1 MFFFLFSQFMVLD
14 GGKFEEDN
22 QLCQDK
28 FKEFSGAF
36 PEEVFSNG
44 FKFDVLSRF
53 KVENLKRIQE
63 SIFIKA
69 TDSRFIRILK
79 IDNLEIYIDPESR
92 MKFEVDSLPL
102 NFFTRYL
109 VVKYMKD
116 DVCIYSIRPKEK
128 K

>member
-1 MFFFLFSQFMVLD
+1 MVLN

-28 FKEFSGAF
+28 FKEFSGSF

-44 FKFDVLSRF
+44 FKFDILSRF
-53 KVENLKRIQE
+53 KVENLEKIQE

-69 TDSRFIRILK
+69 NDSRFIRIFK
-79 IDNLEIYIDPESR
+79 IDDLEIYTDPESR
-92 MKFEVDSLPL
+92 MKFVVDSLPM

-109 VVKYMKD
+109 AVKYMKD
-116 DVCIYSIRPKEK
+116 DVCIYSIRPKEENK
-128 K
+128 